1 MVDFAPTLQD
11 SNFSS
16 LLKLQTPQRNFL
28 INEPLMGDLLA
39 CEKKAPVLH
48 NATGGFPVK

>member
-1 MVDFAPTLQD
+1 MVDFAHKLQG

-28 INEPLMGDLLA
+28 INEPLTGDLLA
-39 CEKKAPVLH
+39 
-48 NATGGFPVK
+48 

>member
-1 MVDFAPTLQD
+1 MVDFAPKLQG

-28 INEPLMGDLLA
+28 INEPPTGDMLA
-39 CEKKAPVLH
+39 
-48 NATGGFPVK
+48 